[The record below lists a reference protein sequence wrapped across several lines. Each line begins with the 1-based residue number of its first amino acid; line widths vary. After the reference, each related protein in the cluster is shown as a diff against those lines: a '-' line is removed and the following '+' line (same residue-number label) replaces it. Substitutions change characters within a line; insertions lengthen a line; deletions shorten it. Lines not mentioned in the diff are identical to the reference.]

1 MKQMRQG
8 LFPPQELPRA
18 RCACIGL
25 TRAKELA
32 EDAMNFA
39 HELLAL
45 VSTKS
50 KTDVKRIFETWWE
63 SKGMELLKMSKSE
76 ARYGVGKAPEDEF
89 LEEPP
94 HPTHLLW
101 IT

>member
-8 LFPPQELPRA
+8 LSRPQELARA
-18 RCACIGL
+18 RCACIKL
-25 TRAKELA
+25 ERAQELA
-32 EDAMNFA
+32 KDAMDFA
-39 HELLAL
+39 HSLLAL

-50 KTDVKRIFETWWE
+50 KEDVKRIFEVWWE
-63 SKGMELLKMSKSE
+63 NKGMDLLKMSKSE
-76 ARYGVGKAPEDEF
+76 ARHGLGEEPEDEF